1 MFFLLDMTHT
11 IILHPSFFGPRI
23 REYLKTKLLSDVE
36 GKCDGQY
43 GYIICV
49 VESGDLD
56 IGRGKIMTGRGSAEF
71 VVKYR
76 AIVWKPF
83 KGEVVD
89 AVVST
94 VNKMGFFADA
104 GPLSVFVSS
113 HLLPVELKFDP
124 TANPPNYSGDDQTVE
139 KGSKVRLKLVGTRT
153 DATEIFAIGTMRED
167 YLGLVG

>member
-83 KGEVVD
+83 KVR
-89 AVVST
+89 
-94 VNKMGFFADA
+94 FALCFGCKPLFPFCLFPFCLSPDTDA
-104 GPLSVFVSS
+104 GYRARWWMLSFRRSTRWASLRTRARCPSLSRVM
-113 HLLPVELKFDP
+113 
-124 TANPPNYSGDDQTVE
+124 SGDLC
-139 KGSKVRLKLVGTRT
+139 SHRT
-153 DATEIFAIGTMRED
+153 SG
-167 YLGLVG
+167 